1 MLVAGKA
8 NSIRKPGGGG
18 QSEPPQRCGHSEMFA
33 RPGEPEPNC
42 IVGERLQPPEAR
54 PRRERSRTFAEAR
67 GRRRGALRRG

>member
-1 MLVAGKA
+1 
-8 NSIRKPGGGG
+8 
-18 QSEPPQRCGHSEMFA
+18 MFA

-54 PRRERSRTFAEAR
+54 PRREPSRTFAEAR